1 MNIILS
7 SLTILAVLLLRAVFQ
22 GKVSRRAISALWLIA
37 AVRLCLPFV
46 SFQVSIP
53 LPVTLNNIV
62 PDAAAT
68 EAIFSEDNEQSTGQ
82 DSPLSNLTP
91 TENPETA
98 GYDNTFVFSMRDIAF
113 LIYISAASLIVL
125 SCSISGTV
133 FYLRLRKTR
142 KFRHSV
148 DRISIYETNQIT
160 SPCVFG
166 AKSVYL
172 PVGGGQSFALRHE
185 VGHIR
190 HLDFF
195 FNILRVILCAVYWF
209 NPLVWLAAVVSKR
222 DSEAAADEYA
232 VRGMSTDRKLDYAKK
247 LLTAASGQNNRNI
260 FAPGASGGARELKGR
275 IKMLTKENKLRISS
289 VIICAFCAIIIAAFS
304 FVSCSGDSTKP
315 MHKVR
320 FDGIPDYVCEAA
332 AEQTEEEFDN
342 NKDAGEYYES
352 TKPEAVWHAL
362 DWRVEDLRHS
372 YTYEDFDGMKLDIY
386 VYNVKFLS
394 DNPENMLLAGGMYIT
409 DDGWYC
415 PDYDNSRYLVFEGE
429 KFICAFGSNDSEPG
443 TDLFTSG
450 LGKELYN
457 LGLTTTDYAA
467 IEYRQ
472 TLNRYSAD
480 LQRYIDANRDLR
492 AQLAENEQDREKLLA
507 QIAENEQDR
516 EKLLAQIAENEQD
529 REKLLA
535 QIAENE
541 QDREKLLAQIA
552 ELQKKQEELMAQIA
566 ATREGKE

>member
-7 SLTILAVLLLRAVFQ
+7 SLTIPAVLILRAVFQ
-22 GKVSRRAISALWLIA
+22 GKVSRRTISALWLIA

-46 SFQVSIP
+46 SFQVAVP

-148 DRISIYETNQIT
+148 SGISIYETNRVT

-209 NPLVWLAAVVSKR
+209 NPLVWLAAVISKR

-247 LLTAASGQNNRNI
+247 LLAAASGQNNRSI

-315 MHKVR
+315 THEVR
-320 FDGIPDYVCEAA
+320 FDGIPDYVCDVVAG
-332 AEQTEEEFDN
+332 QTEEEFDN
-342 NKDAGEYYES
+342 NKDVGEYYES

-467 IEYRQ
+467 LEYRQ

-507 QIAENEQDR
+507 QIAE
-516 EKLLAQIAENEQD
+516 
-529 REKLLA
+529 
-535 QIAENE
+535 
-541 QDREKLLAQIA
+541 
-552 ELQKKQEELMAQIA
+552 LQKKQEELMAQIA

>member
-22 GKVSRRAISALWLIA
+22 GKVSRRAVSALWLIA

-46 SFQVSIP
+46 TVQVDIP
-53 LPVTLNNIV
+53 LPGTLNNIV

-91 TENPETA
+91 TENPEKP
-98 GYDNTFVFSMRDIAF
+98 GHENTFVFSMRDIAVF
-113 LIYISAASLIVL
+113 IYLSTASLIVL
-125 SCSISGTV
+125 SCLISGTV

-148 DRISIYETNQIT
+148 SGISIYETNQIT

-166 AKSVYL
+166 ANSVYL

-209 NPLVWLAAVVSKR
+209 NPLVWLAAVISKR

-247 LLTAASGQNNRNI
+247 LLAAASGQNNRSI

-289 VIICAFCAIIIAAFS
+289 VIICAFCAILIAAFS
-304 FVSCSGDSTKP
+304 FVSCSGDSAKP
-315 MHKVR
+315 MHEVR

-415 PDYDNSRYLVFEGE
+415 PNYDNSRYLVFEGE

-467 IEYRQ
+467 LEYRQ

-480 LQRYIDANRDLR
+480 LQSYIDANRDL
-492 AQLAENEQDREKLLA
+492 KA

-516 EKLLAQIAENEQD
+516 EELLAQIAENEQD

-566 ATREGKE
+566 ATRESKE

>member
-1 MNIILS
+1 MNIIIS

-37 AVRLCLPFV
+37 AVKLCLPFV

-62 PDAAAT
+62 PDAAVPDA
-68 EAIFSEDNEQSTGQ
+68 AVPDVIFTADNEQSTDQ
-82 DSPLSNLTP
+82 NSTLQNLTP
-91 TENPETA
+91 TENPEKP
-98 GYDNTFVFSMRDIAF
+98 GHENTFVFSMRDIAVF
-113 LIYISAASLIVL
+113 IYLSTASLIVL

-148 DRISIYETNQIT
+148 SGISIYETNQVT

-185 VGHIR
+185 IGHIR

-232 VRGMSTDRKLDYAKK
+232 VRGMSTARKLDYAKK
-247 LLTAASGQNNRNI
+247 LLAAASGQNNRSI

-304 FVSCSGDSTKP
+304 FVSCSGDSAKP
-315 MHKVR
+315 MHEVR

-362 DWRVEDLRHS
+362 DWRVEDVRHS

-450 LGKELYN
+450 LGKELYD
-457 LGLTTTDYAA
+457 LGLTTTNYSEL
-467 IEYRQ
+467 EYRQ
-472 TLNRYSAD
+472 TLDRYSAD
-480 LQRYIDANRDLR
+480 LQRYIDANRDL
-492 AQLAENEQDREKLLA
+492 KA

-516 EKLLAQIAENEQD
+516 EDLLARIT
-529 REKLLA
+529 
-535 QIAENE
+535 
-541 QDREKLLAQIA
+541 
-552 ELQKKQEELMAQIA
+552 ELQKTQQELMAQIA

>member
-7 SLTILAVLLLRAVFQ
+7 SLTILAVLILRAVFQ

-46 SFQVSIP
+46 SFQVAVP

-62 PDAAAT
+62 PDAAAPD
-68 EAIFSEDNEQSTGQ
+68 AIFTADTEQSTDQ
-82 DSPLSNLTP
+82 NSPLSNLTP

-98 GYDNTFVFSMRDIAF
+98 EYDNTFVFSMRDIAF

-148 DRISIYETNQIT
+148 GGISIYETNQIT

-185 VGHIR
+185 IGHIR

-209 NPLVWLAAVVSKR
+209 NPLVWLTAVVSKR

-247 LLTAASGQNNRNI
+247 LLAAASGQNNRSI

-275 IKMLTKENKLRISS
+275 IKMLTKKNKLRISS

-304 FVSCSGDSTKP
+304 FVSCSGDREKP
-315 MHKVR
+315 MHEVR

-467 IEYRQ
+467 LEYRQ

-480 LQRYIDANRDLR
+480 LQRYIDANRDLK
-492 AQLAENEQDREKLLA
+492 AQIAENEQDREELLA

-516 EKLLAQIAENEQD
+516 EKLLAQIAKNEQD
-529 REKLLA
+529 REELLA
-535 QIAENE
+535 QNAENE

-566 ATREGKE
+566 AMREGKG

>member
-1 MNIILS
+1 MNIIIS
-7 SLTILAVLLLRAVFQ
+7 SLTILAVFLLRAIFH
-22 GKVSRRAISALWLIA
+22 GKVSRRAISVLWLIA

-46 SFQVSIP
+46 SFQVAVP

-68 EAIFSEDNEQSTGQ
+68 DAIFTADNEQSTGQ
-82 DSPLSNLTP
+82 DSILSNLTP
-91 TENPETA
+91 TENHETA
-98 GYDNTFVFSMRDIAF
+98 GHEDTFVLSMRDIAVF
-113 LIYISAASLIVL
+113 IYLSIASLIVL

-166 AKSVYL
+166 AKCVYL

-232 VRGMSTDRKLDYAKK
+232 VRGMSADRRLDYAKK
-247 LLTAASGQNNRNI
+247 LLTAACGQNNRSI
-260 FAPGASGGARELKGR
+260 FAPGATGGARELKRR
-275 IKMLTKENKLRISS
+275 IKMLTKENKFRISS
-289 VIICAFCAIIIAAFS
+289 VIICAFCAIIIVAFS
-304 FVSCSGDSTKP
+304 FVSCSGDSAKP
-315 MHKVR
+315 MHEVR
-320 FDGIPDYVCEAA
+320 FDGIPDYVCDAV
-332 AEQTEEEFDN
+332 AEQTEEEF
-342 NKDAGEYYES
+342 NKNKNAGEYYES
-352 TKPEAVWHAL
+352 SNPEAVWHAL

-415 PDYDNSRYLVFEGE
+415 PDYDGSRYLVFEGK
-429 KFICAFGSNDSEPG
+429 KFICAVGSNDSEPG
-443 TDLFTSG
+443 TDLFTSE
-450 LGKELYN
+450 LGKELYD

-467 IEYRQ
+467 LEYRQ
-472 TLNRYSAD
+472 TLDRYSAD

-492 AQLAENEQDREKLLA
+492 AQLAKNEQDREDLLA
-507 QIAENEQDR
+507 R
-516 EKLLAQIAENEQD
+516 
-529 REKLLA
+529 
-535 QIAENE
+535 
-541 QDREKLLAQIA
+541 IA
-552 ELQKKQEELMAQIA
+552 ELQKTQQELMEQIA
-566 ATREGKE
+566 AMRKDKE

>member
-7 SLTILAVLLLRAVFQ
+7 SLTILAVLILRAVFQ
-22 GKVSRRAISALWLIA
+22 GKVSRRTISALWLIA

-46 SFQVSIP
+46 SFQVAVP

-91 TENPETA
+91 TEDHETA
-98 GYDNTFVFSMRDIAF
+98 GHENKFVFSMRDIAIF
-113 LIYISAASLIVL
+113 IYLSTASLIVL

-148 DRISIYETNQIT
+148 SGISIYETKRVT

-209 NPLVWLAAVVSKR
+209 NPLVWLAAVISKR
-222 DSEAAADEYA
+222 DSEATADEYA
-232 VRGMSTDRKLDYAKK
+232 VRGMSTDRKVDYAKK
-247 LLTAASGQNNRNI
+247 LLAAASGQNNRSI
-260 FAPGASGGARELKGR
+260 VAPGASGGARELKGR
-275 IKMLTKENKLRISS
+275 IKMLTKKNKLRISS
-289 VIICAFCAIIIAAFS
+289 VIICAFCAILIAAFS
-304 FVSCSGDSTKP
+304 FVSCSGDSAKP
-315 MHKVR
+315 MHEVR

-450 LGKELYN
+450 LGKELYD
-457 LGLTTTDYAA
+457 LGLTTTNYSEL
-467 IEYRQ
+467 EYRQ
-472 TLNRYSAD
+472 TLDRYSAD
-480 LQRYIDANRDLR
+480 LQRYIDANRDL
-492 AQLAENEQDREKLLA
+492 KA

-516 EKLLAQIAENEQD
+516 EDLLARIT
-529 REKLLA
+529 
-535 QIAENE
+535 
-541 QDREKLLAQIA
+541 
-552 ELQKKQEELMAQIA
+552 ELQKTQQELMAQIA

>member
-46 SFQVSIP
+46 TVQVDIP
-53 LPVTLNNIV
+53 LPGTLNNIV
-62 PDAAAT
+62 PDAAVPDV
-68 EAIFSEDNEQSTGQ
+68 IFTADNEQSTDQ
-82 DSPLSNLTP
+82 NSTLQNLTP
-91 TENPETA
+91 TENLEKPGHE
-98 GYDNTFVFSMRDIAF
+98 NTFVFSMRDIAVF
-113 LIYISAASLIVL
+113 IYLSTASLIVL

-148 DRISIYETNQIT
+148 GGISIYETNQIT

-232 VRGMSTDRKLDYAKK
+232 VRGMSTDRKIDYAKK
-247 LLTAASGQNNRNI
+247 LLAAASGQNNRSI

-289 VIICAFCAIIIAAFS
+289 VIICAFCAILIAAFS
-304 FVSCSGDSTKP
+304 FVSCSGDSAKP
-315 MHKVR
+315 MHEVR
-320 FDGIPDYVCEAA
+320 FDGIPDYVCDVV
-332 AEQTEEEFDN
+332 AEQAQNEFDKRKN
-342 NKDAGEYYES
+342 DGEYYES
-352 TKPEAVWHAL
+352 TRTEAVWHAL
-362 DWRVEDLRHS
+362 DWRVENLRHD
-372 YTYEDFDGMKLDIY
+372 YIYEDFDRMKLDIY
-386 VYNVKFLS
+386 AYNVKFLS

-467 IEYRQ
+467 LEYRQ
-472 TLNRYSAD
+472 TLDCYSAD
-480 LQRYIDANRDLR
+480 LQRYIDANRDLK
-492 AQLAENEQDREKLLA
+492 AQIAENEQDREELLA

-529 REKLLA
+529 REDLLA
-535 QIAENE
+535 W
-541 QDREKLLAQIA
+541 IA
-552 ELQKKQEELMAQIA
+552 ELQKTQQELMAQIA

>member
-7 SLTILAVLLLRAVFQ
+7 SLTILAVLILRAVFQ

-148 DRISIYETNQIT
+148 SGISIYETNRVT

-232 VRGMSTDRKLDYAKK
+232 VRGMSADRRLDYAKK
-247 LLTAASGQNNRNI
+247 LLAAASSQNNRSI

-289 VIICAFCAIIIAAFS
+289 VIICAFCAILIAAFS
-304 FVSCSGDSTKP
+304 FVSCSGDSAKP
-315 MHKVR
+315 MHEVR
-320 FDGIPDYVCEAA
+320 FDGIPDYVCDVV
-332 AEQTEEEFDN
+332 AEQAQNEFDKRKN
-342 NKDAGEYYES
+342 AGEYYES
-352 TKPEAVWHAL
+352 TRPEAVWHAL

-372 YTYEDFDGMKLDIY
+372 YKYEDFDGMKLDIY

-415 PDYDNSRYLVFEGE
+415 PDYDGSRYLVFEGE

-450 LGKELYN
+450 LGKELYD
-457 LGLTTTDYAA
+457 LGLTTTNYSEL
-467 IEYRQ
+467 EYRQ
-472 TLNRYSAD
+472 TLDRYSAD

-492 AQLAENEQDREKLLA
+492 AQLTENEQDREKLLA

-516 EKLLAQIAENEQD
+516 EDLLARIT
-529 REKLLA
+529 
-535 QIAENE
+535 
-541 QDREKLLAQIA
+541 
-552 ELQKKQEELMAQIA
+552 ELQKTQQELMAQIA

>member
-7 SLTILAVLLLRAVFQ
+7 SLTILAVLILRAVFQ

-46 SFQVSIP
+46 SFQVAVP

-98 GYDNTFVFSMRDIAF
+98 GYDNTFVLSMRDIAF

-148 DRISIYETNQIT
+148 GGISIYETNQIT

-185 VGHIR
+185 IGHIR

-247 LLTAASGQNNRNI
+247 LLAAASGQNNRSI

-289 VIICAFCAIIIAAFS
+289 VIICAFCAILIAAFS
-304 FVSCSGDSTKP
+304 FVSCSGDSAKP
-315 MHKVR
+315 AHEVR
-320 FDGIPDYVCEAA
+320 FDGIPDYVCDVV
-332 AEQTEEEFDN
+332 AEQIQNEFDKRKN
-342 NKDAGEYYES
+342 DGEYYES
-352 TKPEAVWHAL
+352 TRPEAVWHAL
-362 DWRVEDLRHS
+362 DWRVEDLRHD
-372 YTYEDFDGMKLDIY
+372 YIYEDFDGMKLDIY
-386 VYNVKFLS
+386 AYNVKFLS

-467 IEYRQ
+467 LEYRQ
-472 TLNRYSAD
+472 TLDRYSAD
-480 LQRYIDANRDLR
+480 LQRYIDANRDLK
-492 AQLAENEQDREKLLA
+492 AQIAENEQDREELLA

-529 REKLLA
+529 REDLLA
-535 QIAENE
+535 RIT
-541 QDREKLLAQIA
+541 
-552 ELQKKQEELMAQIA
+552 ELQKTQQELMAQIA

>member
-7 SLTILAVLLLRAVFQ
+7 SLTILAVLILRAVFQ

-46 SFQVSIP
+46 SFQVAVP

-68 EAIFSEDNEQSTGQ
+68 EAIFTADTEQSTGQ

-91 TENPETA
+91 TENPETS
-98 GYDNTFVFSMRDIAF
+98 GHENKFVFSMRDIAF

-148 DRISIYETNQIT
+148 GGISIYETNQIT

-185 VGHIR
+185 IGHIR

-247 LLTAASGQNNRNI
+247 LLAAASGQNNRSI

-315 MHKVR
+315 MHEVR

-429 KFICAFGSNDSEPG
+429 KFICTFGSNDSEPG

-467 IEYRQ
+467 LEYRQ

-492 AQLAENEQDREKLLA
+492 AQLAENEQDRE
-507 QIAENEQDR
+507 E
-516 EKLLAQIAENEQD
+516 
-529 REKLLA
+529 
-535 QIAENE
+535 
-541 QDREKLLAQIA
+541 LLAQIA